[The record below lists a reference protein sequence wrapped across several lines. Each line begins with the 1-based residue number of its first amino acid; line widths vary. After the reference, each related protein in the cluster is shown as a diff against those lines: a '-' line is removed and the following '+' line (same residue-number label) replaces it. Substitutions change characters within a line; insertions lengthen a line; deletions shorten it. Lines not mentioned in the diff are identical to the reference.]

1 MHKKSRE
8 LLSIIKEHNLVA
20 FLFEG
25 KFGLEKENVRVTKEG
40 HLSLKEHPLT
50 FGDKSKNPFI
60 TTDFSESQIELITP
74 PMASI
79 EEAYNLLDTLNNIVT
94 LNLDN
99 EYLWPQSLPPI
110 LPNEEDIPIAKFSK
124 DAYDENHEYRKKLA
138 EKYGRKKQLI
148 SGIHYNFSLNDQF
161 IKKLY
166 SASKSNETLQDF
178 KNDIYLKMMRYT
190 IKNSWLLIYLLGSS
204 PATHP
209 SYLNYCEKCENSASF
224 RSGSCGYRNSVDYFL
239 PMDHIDNYINA
250 LKKLTNKGDL
260 IQDKEY
266 YGVMRPKTSS
276 GKFPNSENSSIEYL
290 ELRLLDINPLFKNGI
305 SMNDLKLIHLFLLQG
320 LLSEDDGLPIEA
332 FVESMNNNRH
342 VADHGRE
349 SSVSIKVKGRVVD
362 VREQGV
368 AILKQ
373 LKELDELSVKS
384 NVFYGGVISDYLEMI
399 NDRQLLY
406 SNKVYEAIK
415 KDGFIEIHLKKAN
428 EYLEESNTRKFNVT
442 GYEDLELSTQ
452 ILMLDA
458 MRRGIKIKFLDR
470 QDNFIQLQQGN
481 HIELIK
487 QATKTSLDNYSAVLA
502 MESKIVTKK
511 ILSSNG
517 IKVPDG
523 YVFHQK
529 EQALQ
534 LYEDLKNSKIVIKP
548 NATNFGIGITI
559 FTHSFSEEDYKKA
572 IDLAFEHDQ
581 TILIESFIE
590 GKEYRV
596 FVMGDEVVGVLHRV
610 PANVTGDGI
619 KTISELV
626 IEKNLSPLRG
636 TGYRKPLQKI
646 NLGKEEELFL
656 SQEHKT
662 FDDIPQNGEL
672 IYLRENSN
680 ISTGGDSI
688 DFTDDIS
695 ESLKQV
701 AIESANA
708 MGVKITGVDMM
719 IKDIKGEAK
728 DNYSIIEVNFN
739 PAIHIHCFPY
749 KGSNRKLGD
758 KLLDLLGF

>member
-1 MHKKSRE
+1 MHKKSSE
-8 LLSIIKEHNLVA
+8 LFSVIKEHNLVA

-25 KFGLEKENVRVTKEG
+25 NFGLEKENVRVTKEG

-320 LLSEDDGLPIEA
+320 LLSEDDGLPIEV

-349 SSVSIKVKGRVVD
+349 SSVSIKVKGKVVD
-362 VREQGV
+362 VRKQGV

-384 NVFYGGVISDYLEMI
+384 NVVYGGVISDYLEMI

-415 KDGFIEIHLKKAN
+415 KDGFIEFHLKKAN

-502 MESKIVTKK
+502 MESKIVTKE
-511 ILSSNG
+511 ILSSHG

-572 IDLAFEHDQ
+572 IDLAFEHDH

-646 NLGKEEELFL
+646 NLGKEEALFL
-656 SQEHKT
+656 SQENKT
-662 FDDIPQNGEL
+662 FTDIPKNGEL